1 LIILIGCLVEEYY
14 SIIVKGS
21 QKYILLGTTY
31 SNCGPA
37 VLDTYTNFTDALILA
52 LNKVNEKGGVTVNG
66 TNYLYDFIQYPDGFD
81 TTILKVT
88 YAYLTNV
95 ENVDFFIGPY
105 YSLSPAASALA
116 ENLHRLI
123 ILTEYPADDVLN
135 TAPSNYTLSISP
147 SLKAYASTC
156 LTSVQR
162 SLIDNDKSPNV
173 TVFLVYDIDSYVPAQ
188 EIKNTAIAQN
198 GLQSVGELYYNSSI
212 SYEEIASIIRAANP
226 DIVIGGGVGDLP
238 EFIPAI
244 RKEIGLSHG
253 SWDPVLISFDIG
265 YPNNPWYLEG
275 LLYPQTWTP
284 LLPPSQQDIYF
295 GTAMNFTTTFTD
307 FTGRP
312 PLFGEAAAAA
322 AVLTIQYL
330 INQTQ
335 SFDGAVLTAYAKTG
349 VKISDTFFGEISF
362 NDISIARSYICIQ
375 NVQLQQVVVA
385 PPALSSGIV
394 NLNPLI
400 TYPKDFFSTP
410 SSNTTLRDALLGTLV
425 PIFTLVLLVLF
436 FVLVILKKY
445 HLIFIP
451 KKDKF

>member
-1 LIILIGCLVEEYY
+1 
-14 SIIVKGS
+14 
-21 QKYILLGTTY
+21 
-31 SNCGPA
+31 
-37 VLDTYTNFTDALILA
+37 
-52 LNKVNEKGGVTVNG
+52 
-66 TNYLYDFIQYPDGFD
+66 
-81 TTILKVT
+81 
-88 YAYLTNV
+88 
-95 ENVDFFIGPY
+95 
-105 YSLSPAASALA
+105 
-116 ENLHRLI
+116 
-123 ILTEYPADDVLN
+123 
-135 TAPSNYTLSISP
+135 
-147 SLKAYASTC
+147 
-156 LTSVQR
+156 
-162 SLIDNDKSPNV
+162 
-173 TVFLVYDIDSYVPAQ
+173 
-188 EIKNTAIAQN
+188 
-198 GLQSVGELYYNSSI
+198 
-212 SYEEIASIIRAANP
+212 
-226 DIVIGGGVGDLP
+226 
-238 EFIPAI
+238 
-244 RKEIGLSHG
+244 
-253 SWDPVLISFDIG
+253 
-265 YPNNPWYLEG
+265 
-275 LLYPQTWTP
+275 
-284 LLPPSQQDIYF
+284 
-295 GTAMNFTTTFTD
+295 MNFTTTFTD